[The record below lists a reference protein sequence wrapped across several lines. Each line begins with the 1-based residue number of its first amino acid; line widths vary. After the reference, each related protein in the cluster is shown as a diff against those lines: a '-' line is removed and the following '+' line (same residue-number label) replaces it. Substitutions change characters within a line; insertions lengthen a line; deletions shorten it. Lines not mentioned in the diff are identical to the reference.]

1 MGDLA
6 KQKGTKDEDQF
17 SSKVSYNMAIN
28 ILRTVVMALF
38 GFLMVPYY
46 IDQFGLATYAI
57 LPLATSISSYVLAIT
72 DPLGDAFARYTS
84 IAIQKNDMG
93 LANRT
98 YSSSMFGMMRCMA
111 VLIPLVVLI
120 SLASPYVF
128 NVAGSAALD
137 VQIMF
142 AMILLSSLLISF
154 SACLGSVFMAYNKLY
169 IIYASKTVY
178 CVAQVV
184 LVILFFVMHGA
195 SLPLLGASY
204 VIASVL
210 MILIMAVYVKKVCPQ
225 IELSRKN
232 YDRSMLKEMSALGM
246 WATLSDFGT
255 LMYIEASL
263 IIVNVCLG
271 AAEQASFSIVANMIS
286 MINTATSSLAA
297 VSVPLAYRYFANRDR
312 KGLVDTMTF
321 FMKFTGMVMA
331 FPVAFIILFMPQILE
346 LWLGPGYENLYD
358 MLYIMLPME
367 ISFCTIRVLL
377 TVPIVYVKM
386 RPVAFATAAFG
397 ILNVAMCLVVLT
409 FTDLGTLG
417 VCACWAVSMFLLKV
431 VFYPLY
437 CSKLTK
443 TKKLQYLTPLLYS
456 HAMFAIVLVI
466 GCLFNSVYVISTRWV
481 SVIFAFVAAFI
492 IYFIIVM
499 RFLFNKEEKGM
510 ILHFLP
516 GFIQRAIER

>member
-1 MGDLA
+1 
-6 KQKGTKDEDQF
+6 
-17 SSKVSYNMAIN
+17 MAIN

-195 SLPLLGASY
+195 SLPLL
-204 VIASVL
+204 
-210 MILIMAVYVKKVCPQ
+210 
-225 IELSRKN
+225 EHR
-232 YDRSMLKEMSALGM
+232 
-246 WATLSDFGT
+246 
-255 LMYIEASL
+255 
-263 IIVNVCLG
+263 
-271 AAEQASFSIVANMIS
+271 
-286 MINTATSSLAA
+286 TSSH
-297 VSVPLAYRYFANRDR
+297 R
-312 KGLVDTMTF
+312 
-321 FMKFTGMVMA
+321 
-331 FPVAFIILFMPQILE
+331 
-346 LWLGPGYENLYD
+346 
-358 MLYIMLPME
+358 
-367 ISFCTIRVLL
+367 
-377 TVPIVYVKM
+377 
-386 RPVAFATAAFG
+386 
-397 ILNVAMCLVVLT
+397 
-409 FTDLGTLG
+409 
-417 VCACWAVSMFLLKV
+417 
-431 VFYPLY
+431 
-437 CSKLTK
+437 CS
-443 TKKLQYLTPLLYS
+443 
-456 HAMFAIVLVI
+456 
-466 GCLFNSVYVISTRWV
+466 
-481 SVIFAFVAAFI
+481 
-492 IYFIIVM
+492 
-499 RFLFNKEEKGM
+499 
-510 ILHFLP
+510 
-516 GFIQRAIER
+516 